1 MNWFALCD
9 GHGLRECDT
18 CRRNAA
24 NQPLDAVGEHQA
36 WMLAQVRNGSC
47 DDYLP
52 DPNRDAEGK
61 L

>member
-1 MNWFALCD
+1 MEQ
-9 GHGLRECDT
+9 GLRECQT

-24 NQPLDAVGEHQA
+24 NQPLDAAGEHQA
-36 WMLAQVRNGSC
+36 WMLPQVRNGAC
-47 DDYLP
+47 ADWMP